1 LENASLGSEQ
11 ECRIR
16 LHSQPWQNNAITAI
30 AAMDIFKSIK
40 KDVKKHGQN
49 LARLF
54 EKAEA
59 LAAESGDKK
68 FVLFLKKERAKVEQV
83 FDSIATTSESFLP
96 AFQAELKKRTKQ
108 LDAKIKSLNKSK
120 DSLISDNYLLEYKKK
135 ELLMLT
141 SKLEEAYDEISIKN
155 QELMQQQDMIGEQRD
170 RLNAVHAEILAKNEE
185 LEKQKGALLDQSD
198 YLHEANEWVTSMH
211 QQLEK
216 QKDEILQKNE
226 ELLSLN
232 NEKNNL
238 IGIVAHDL
246 KSPLSQIRGLLS
258 IMKLTSENLSEET
271 LSYIDMMEKSSG
283 RLSDMIAKIL
293 DVEAIES
300 QKLNLATEE
309 VDLGAILH
317 SLVDRYKLPAAQ
329 KQIHIC
335 ESLGNGYRS
344 MLDPGYAEQ
353 VFENLLSNA
362 IKFSPTDRKIWIN
375 LVLTGESVI
384 AEIKDEGPGLSE
396 SDKKK
401 LFGKYQKLSA
411 KPTGNE
417 TSTGL
422 GLSIVKKFVEAMNGR
437 IWCESEVGQGASF
450 FVSFPRSQLS
460 SNGIS
465 LS

>member
-1 LENASLGSEQ
+1 
-11 ECRIR
+11 
-16 LHSQPWQNNAITAI
+16 
-30 AAMDIFKSIK
+30 
-40 KDVKKHGQN
+40 
-49 LARLF
+49 
-54 EKAEA
+54 
-59 LAAESGDKK
+59 
-68 FVLFLKKERAKVEQV
+68 
-83 FDSIATTSESFLP
+83 
-96 AFQAELKKRTKQ
+96 
-108 LDAKIKSLNKSK
+108 
-120 DSLISDNYLLEYKKK
+120 
-135 ELLMLT
+135 
-141 SKLEEAYDEISIKN
+141 LEEANDEISIKN
-155 QELMQQQDMIGEQRD
+155 QELMQQQAMIGEQGEK
-170 RLNAVHAEILAKNEE
+170 LNAIHAEILAKNDE

-198 YLHEANEWVTSMH
+198 YLHEANEWVTMMH
-211 QQLEK
+211 KEVEN
-216 QKDEILQKNE
+216 QKDEILRKNE

-258 IMKLTSENLSEET
+258 IMKLTTENLSEET
-271 LSYIDMMEKSSG
+271 LSYIDMMERSSG

-317 SLVDRYKLPAAQ
+317 ALVDRYKLPATQ

-335 ESLGNGYRS
+335 ESLGKGHRS

-375 LVLTGESVI
+375 VSISGENVI
-384 AEIKDEGPGLSE
+384 TEIKDEGPGLSD

-437 IWCESEVGQGASF
+437 IWCESEAGQGASF
-450 FVSFPRSQLS
+450 FVSFPQSHSTQSHSS

-465 LS
+465 